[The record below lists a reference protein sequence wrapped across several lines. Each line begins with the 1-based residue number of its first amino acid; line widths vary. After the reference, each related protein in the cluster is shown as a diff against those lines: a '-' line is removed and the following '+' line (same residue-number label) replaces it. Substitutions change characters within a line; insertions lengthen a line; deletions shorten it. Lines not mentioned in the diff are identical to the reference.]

1 MGAVLTL
8 GLLALVTAG
17 RAATADSE
25 ALLNAWFNAQTN
37 LHTWSADLTQTRQLK
52 AFAQPLV
59 ATGRVWFAAPNRFR
73 WELGRPAQTIA
84 ARGPEELLI
93 VYPRLKRAERYAL
106 TGAAT
111 GPWSEG
117 LSLFE
122 AGFPRGRADLERRFT
137 LASVRATDTE
147 CELVV
152 EPKAESARRLMPRF
166 RIVFGTAAFDLRAT
180 ELVLGDGSTL
190 RNDFT
195 NAVANPPLDDALFR
209 PEIGADFRVTEPAKG
224 GAR

>member
-1 MGAVLTL
+1 VLL
-8 GLLALVTAG
+8 LLALTVSA
-17 RAATADSE
+17 RAADTD
-25 ALLNAWFNAQTN
+25 ALLTAWFNAQTS
-37 LHTWSADLTQTRQLK
+37 LHTWSADLTQTRTLK

-106 TGAAT
+106 TGGAT

-122 AGFPRGRADLERRFT
+122 AGFPRGRDDLERKFRI
-137 LASVRATDTE
+137 ASVRATDTE
-147 CELVV
+147 CELIV
-152 EPKAESARRLMPRF
+152 EPKAESARRMMPQF
-166 RIVFGTAAFDLRAT
+166 RIVFGTAANDLRAT

-195 NAVANPPLDDALFR
+195 NAVLNPALDPALFR

>member
-1 MGAVLTL
+1 VI
-8 GLLALVTAG
+8 
-17 RAATADSE
+17 
-25 ALLNAWFNAQTN
+25 ALLLFVAVGAGHAADTDALLTAWFNAQTN
-37 LHTWSADLTQTRQLK
+37 LHTWSADLTQTRTLK
-52 AFAQPLV
+52 SFAQPLV

-93 VYPRLKRAERYAL
+93 VYPRLKRAERYPL
-106 TGAAT
+106 TGAAA

-122 AGFPRGRADLERRFT
+122 AGFPRGRDDLERKFQIT
-137 LASVRATDTE
+137 SAQVRDSA
-147 CELVV
+147 CELTV
-152 EPKAESARRLMPRF
+152 EPKAESARRMMPQF
-166 RIVFGTAAFDLRAT
+166 RIVFGVAQLELRAT

-195 NAVANPPLDDALFR
+195 NAVLNPVLDEALFQ
-209 PEIGADFRVTEPAKG
+209 PEIGADFRVTEPTKG
-224 GAR
+224 SAR

>member
-1 MGAVLTL
+1 MLS
-8 GLLALVTAG
+8 LLLLVVMT
-17 RAATADSE
+17 ATARALDTN
-25 ALLNAWFNAQTN
+25 ALLTAWFNAQTN
-37 LHTWSADLTQTRQLK
+37 LHTWSADLKQTRTLK
-52 AFAQPLV
+52 AFAQPLI

-93 VYPRLKRAERYAL
+93 VYPRLKRAERYTL
-106 TGAAT
+106 QGAAA

-122 AGFPRGRADLERRFT
+122 AGFSRGRDDLERKFHI
-137 LASVRATDTE
+137 ASLRATESE

-152 EPKAESARRLMPRF
+152 EPKAESARRMMPQF
-166 RIVFGTAAFDLRAT
+166 RIVFGTAANDLRAT

-195 NAVANPPLDDALFR
+195 NAVLNPALDDALFR

>member
-1 MGAVLTL
+1 MSLLLLVITTATARAADTDA
-8 GLLALVTAG
+8 LLA
-17 RAATADSE
+17 
-25 ALLNAWFNAQTN
+25 AWFNAQTN
-37 LHTWSADLTQTRQLK
+37 LHTWSADLTQTRALK

-93 VYPRLKRAERYAL
+93 VYPRLKRAERYPL
-106 TGAAT
+106 QGAAA

-122 AGFPRGRADLERRFT
+122 AGFPRGRADLERKFNLVST
-137 LASVRATDTE
+137 RATDSE

-152 EPKAESARRLMPRF
+152 EPKAESARRMMPQF
-166 RIVFGTAAFDLRAT
+166 RIVFGTAANDLRAT

-195 NAVANPPLDDALFR
+195 NAVLNPALDDALFR
-209 PEIGADFRVTEPAKG
+209 PELGADFRVTEPAKG